1 MNSLL
6 VGYLFVN
13 FLMFLC
19 LIKCKMKVMRV
30 SYLVALVCFLF
41 VLLASDA
48 NSFVASW
55 LTDIY
60 GREYYLMINESINFP
75 VLGGLSAI
83 SVIQLLIILLFFI
96 VCAILAIRA
105 VEIVRTI
112 LREIS
117 EVKLKRPLKNLITQL
132 SKAKYTEKIYLTNCV
147 MLC

>member
-1 MNSLL
+1 MNNLL

-19 LIKCKMKVMRV
+19 LVKCKMKIMRV
-30 SYLVALVCFLF
+30 SYLIALICLLF
-41 VLLASDA
+41 VLLASDE

-55 LTDIY
+55 ITDLY

-75 VLGGLSAI
+75 VIGSLSAI
-83 SVIQLLIILLFFI
+83 SAIQLIIMLLFFI
-96 VCAILAIRA
+96 VCVILAMKTVEKVRAILRK
-105 VEIVRTI
+105 
-112 LREIS
+112 IS

-132 SKAKYTEKIYLTNCV
+132 FKAKYTQKIYLTKCV